1 MVLVRASLVGVLA
14 AAVTA
19 APAAQNE
26 PPQTT
31 FRSGL
36 DLVSVAVVVRDGDG
50 RIVPNLKAEDF
61 EILDS
66 GETRPIVQFHR
77 GQDADAR
84 MALLVDSSGSMV
96 LTGKRERSLL
106 ATHLLTS
113 GFGRDDAATV
123 FSFDS
128 RVRRL
133 TPFTRNP
140 ETLLTAVKSV
150 EPYGATCLYDAI
162 VGTVESVRDEAPR
175 TRAIVLLTDGVDTG
189 SAVSSADAATAAAAL
204 DLPVY
209 VLGVGDEMLRPS
221 VLPQSTDGRASITLS
236 ELAKRTG
243 GMAVEAQSVADLSV
257 ITRTILSELRHQYTL
272 AFAARTDRGWHP
284 LSVRVRK
291 GGRVQA
297 RSRDGYLV
305 K

>member
-1 MVLVRASLVGVLA
+1 MVLARVSLAGALVCAL
-14 AAVTA
+14 TA
-19 APAAQNE
+19 ALIAQNE
-26 PPQTT
+26 APQTT
-31 FRSGL
+31 FKSSL

-50 RIVPNLKAEDF
+50 RIVPNLRAEDF
-61 EILDS
+61 EVLDN
-66 GETRPIVQFHR
+66 GQAQPIVQFHR

-96 LTGKRERSLL
+96 LTGKMERSLL

-113 GFGRDDAATV
+113 SFGDAEAATV

-133 TPFTRNP
+133 TPYTRNP

-150 EPYGATCLYDAI
+150 APYGATCLYDAI

-189 SAVSSADAATAAAAL
+189 SAVSSDDAATAAAAL

-209 VLGVGDEMLRPS
+209 VLGVGDEMLKTS
-221 VLPQSTDGRASITLS
+221 VLPPATDGRRSLTLS
-236 ELAKRTG
+236 ELATRTG
-243 GMAVEAQSVADLSV
+243 GMAVEAQSIADMSV

-272 AFAARTDRGWHP
+272 AFSARTDRGWHP

-291 GGRVQA
+291 GRVQA

>member
-1 MVLVRASLVGVLA
+1 MVLARATLA
-14 AAVTA
+14 AGLALAVTA
-19 APAAQNE
+19 MPAAQNE
-26 PPQTT
+26 QVQTT
-31 FRSGL
+31 FRSSL

-50 RIVPNLKAEDF
+50 RIVPNLSAEDF

-66 GETRPIVQFHR
+66 GQARPIVQFHR

-84 MALLVDSSGSMV
+84 MALLIDSSGSMV

-113 GFGRDDAATV
+113 GFGQDDAATV

-140 ETLLTAVKSV
+140 ETLLAAVKSV
-150 EPYGATCLYDAI
+150 EPFGATCLYDAI

-189 SAVSSADAATAAAAL
+189 STVSPGDAATAAAAL

-209 VLGVGDEMLRPS
+209 VLGVGNEMWKPS
-221 VLPQSTDGRASITLS
+221 VLPPSTDGRQSISLS
-236 ELAKRTG
+236 DLATRTG
-243 GMAVEAQSVADLSV
+243 GMAVEAQSVADMSV
-257 ITRTILSELRHQYTL
+257 ITRTILAELRHQYTL

-291 GGRVQA
+291 SGRVQA

>member
-1 MVLVRASLVGVLA
+1 MVLARATLA
-14 AAVTA
+14 AGLALAVTA
-19 APAAQNE
+19 MPAAQNE
-26 PPQTT
+26 QVQTT
-31 FRSGL
+31 FRSSL

-50 RIVPNLKAEDF
+50 RIVPNLSAEDF

-66 GETRPIVQFHR
+66 GQARPIVQFHR

-84 MALLVDSSGSMV
+84 MALLIDSSGSMV

-113 GFGRDDAATV
+113 GFGQDDAATV

-140 ETLLTAVKSV
+140 ETLLAAVKSI
-150 EPYGATCLYDAI
+150 EPFGATCLYDAI

-189 SAVSSADAATAAAAL
+189 STVSPGDAATAAAAL

-209 VLGVGDEMLRPS
+209 VLGVGNEMWKPT
-221 VLPQSTDGRASITLS
+221 VLPPSTDGRQSISLS
-236 ELAKRTG
+236 DLATRTG
-243 GMAVEAQSVADLSV
+243 GMAVEAQSVADMSV
-257 ITRTILSELRHQYTL
+257 ITRTILAELRHQYTL

>member
-1 MVLVRASLVGVLA
+1 MVLARVSLA
-14 AAVTA
+14 AALACAVTA
-19 APAAQNE
+19 VTTAQNE

-31 FRSGL
+31 FKSSL

-50 RIVPNLKAEDF
+50 RIVPNLRVEDF
-61 EILDS
+61 EIFDN
-66 GETRPIVQFHR
+66 GEARPIVQFHR

-106 ATHLLTS
+106 ATHLLTA
-113 GFGRDDAATV
+113 GFGSAEAATV

-128 RVRRL
+128 QVRRL
-133 TPFTRNP
+133 TPFTRNV

-189 SAVSSADAATAAAAL
+189 SSVSAADAATAAAAL

-209 VLGVGDEMLRPS
+209 VLGVGNEMLKTT
-221 VLPQSTDGRASITLS
+221 VLPPSTEGKPSITLS
-236 ELAKRTG
+236 ELATRTG
-243 GMAVEAQSVADLSV
+243 GMAVEAQTVADMSI
-257 ITRTILSELRHQYTL
+257 ITRTILAELRHQYTL
-272 AFAARTDRGWHP
+272 AFSARTARGWHP
-284 LSVRVRK
+284 INVRVRK

>member
-1 MVLVRASLVGVLA
+1 MVLARASLAAVLA
-14 AAVTA
+14 LAVTA
-19 APAAQNE
+19 MPAAQNE
-26 PPQTT
+26 QVQTT
-31 FRSGL
+31 FRSSL

-50 RIVPNLKAEDF
+50 RIVPNLSAEDF

-66 GETRPIVQFHR
+66 GQARPIVQFHR

-84 MALLVDSSGSMV
+84 MALLIDSSGSMV

-113 GFGRDDAATV
+113 GFGQDDAATV

-140 ETLLTAVKSV
+140 ETLLAAVKSV
-150 EPYGATCLYDAI
+150 EPFGATCLYDAI

-189 SAVSSADAATAAAAL
+189 STVSPGDAATAAAAL

-209 VLGVGDEMLRPS
+209 VLGVGNEMWKPS
-221 VLPQSTDGRASITLS
+221 VLPPSTDGRQSITLS
-236 ELAKRTG
+236 DLATRTG
-243 GMAVEAQSVADLSV
+243 GMAVEAQSVADMSV
-257 ITRTILSELRHQYTL
+257 ITRTILAELRHQYTL

-284 LSVRVRK
+284 LNVRVRK